1 MLKKLIYHIITML
14 FLAGCT
20 ETNIAEVVNLTRPK
34 AHQKW
39 EHVVSSGETLYMIAW
54 GYGLDYKKI
63 AGLNRVKEPYNISK
77 GQILNLNYSDD
88 KKIIQK
94 KYHKKIIKK
103 YHAKQRVI
111 WSTPI
116 KVKNKQE
123 FKNKYS
129 QSKYNKG
136 LDILIPKGQNVLA
149 ASSGKVV
156 YAGSG
161 LKGYGKLI
169 ILKHEGD
176 YLSAYAYNKSLN
188 VKEGQE
194 VKIGEKIAESG
205 LRDDGL
211 AMLHF
216 QIRYQGKPVDPAK
229 VIL

>member
-94 KYHKKIIKK
+94 KYHKKIIEK

-156 YAGSG
+156 YVGSG

-176 YLSAYAYNKSLN
+176 YLSAYAYNNSLF

-205 LRDDGL
+205 IRDDGV

-216 QIRYQGKPVDPAK
+216 QIRYQGKPVNPARF
-229 VIL
+229 IL

>member
-1 MLKKLIYHIITML
+1 MLKQFVYYIIAML

-20 ETNIAEVVNLTRPK
+20 ETKIAEVVNLTKPK

-39 EHVVSSGETLYMIAW
+39 EHIVSSGETLYMIAW

-63 AGLNRVKEPYNISK
+63 AEVNNIKEPYNITK
-77 GQILNLNYSDD
+77 GQTLNLNYSDAN
-88 KKIIQK
+88 KKIQK
-94 KYHKKIIKK
+94 KYSKKLVVKH
-103 YHAKQRVI
+103 YRKQHVKWI
-111 WSTPI
+111 API
-116 KVKNKQE
+116 KVKNKGE
-123 FKNKYS
+123 FKKKYS
-129 QSKYNKG
+129 HSKYNKG

>member
-1 MLKKLIYHIITML
+1 MQKRYIYYILILL
-14 FLAGCT
+14 FLAGCE
-20 ETNIAEVVNLTRPK
+20 ETKMVEVVNLTKPK

-54 GYGLDYKKI
+54 GYGLDYKKLAEVNNI
-63 AGLNRVKEPYNISK
+63 KEPYNISN
-77 GQILNLNYSDD
+77 GQTINLNYSDTN
-88 KKIIQK
+88 KIIQK
-94 KYHKKIIKK
+94 KYPQKTVQKIHKKQYVKWV
-103 YHAKQRVI
+103 Y
-111 WSTPI
+111 PI
-116 KVKNKQE
+116 TVRNKE
-123 FKNKYS
+123 DFKNKLS
-129 QSKYNKG
+129 RSKYNKG

-176 YLSAYAYNKSLN
+176 YLSAYAYNKSLS

-194 VKIGEKIAESG
+194 VKTGEKIAESG

-211 AMLHF
+211 EMLHF
-216 QIRYQGKPVDPAK
+216 QIRYQGKPIDPTR